1 MSVNNKQFTPMA
13 AKRYSSTNGHFGPF
27 RILGD
32 TDDQAA
38 CDLPWLCPR
47 DSSMAFS
54 VKPRLHD
61 TTCCQRVVK
70 PGLATWLDVCLHD
83 KAGCQSGCTTGFST
97 GCVV

>member
-1 MSVNNKQFTPMA
+1 MA

-70 PGLATWLDVCLHD
+70 PGL
-83 KAGCQSGCTTGFST
+83 TTGWMFVYTIKPVVNPVVQPVFQPVVSCKRGFS
-97 GCVV
+97 VR